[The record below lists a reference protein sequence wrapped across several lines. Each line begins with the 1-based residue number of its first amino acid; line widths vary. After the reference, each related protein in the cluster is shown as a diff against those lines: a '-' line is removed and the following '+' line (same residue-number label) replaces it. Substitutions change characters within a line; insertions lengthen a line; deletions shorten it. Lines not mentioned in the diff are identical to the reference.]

1 MKKCPFCAEEIQD
14 EAIKCRYCGSMLDG
28 SDQQDRFRSGASD
41 GVRLEATR
49 VLNTDGKIRAIKFV
63 REKKGLGLAQ
73 AKAYVEAL
81 DTGGNP
87 DQAARSQAAAGRG
100 CLPMLVFALLVAAA
114 VFIWWS
120 AG

>member
-28 SDQQDRFRSGASD
+28 SSQPDRFGRGSSD

-49 VLNTDGKIRAIKFV
+49 LLSSDGKIQAIKFV

-73 AKAYVEAL
+73 AKAYVDAL
-81 DTGGNP
+81 GAGANP
-87 DQAARSQAAAGRG
+87 DDAARAVPAASGG
-100 CLPMLVFALLVAAA
+100 CASIIAVLVLVVAA
-114 VFIWWS
+114 VIWWL
-120 AG
+120 AR